1 MSDAARLEVSLVE
14 GRLGCDRKAESS
26 ADSPVD
32 PLHAPCPLAA
42 STLSPSCV
50 NVLYYGLSVRFCRL
64 TFSLPFYAFPPPHP
78 RYSLSKSSMSSF
90 IFYKEITNRRI
101 REGLFFKPLDVK
113 Q

>member
-42 STLSPSCV
+42 STLSPSFV
-50 NVLYYGLSVRFCRL
+50 NVLYYGL

-78 RYSLSKSSMSSF
+78 RYSLSNSSMSSF